1 MRTPFARGQRGAH
14 RIVVATWMALFAWS
28 AAIGCGRPESG
39 QDNTAGR
46 VRKSGTV
53 RFGYRVDARPF
64 SYRDA
69 AGKPAGYSIDL
80 CQGVADAM
88 KAQWAMPN
96 LKIEWVPVTLDGR
109 FTAIEQHQ
117 IDLLCGAESA
127 TLERRKQVDFSIP
140 FFPGGVGVA
149 IRKDASAP
157 LKDVLSGT
165 VATKPAARG
174 VALVVLRAQ
183 TFGAVE
189 GTTAQQW
196 LSQPHD
202 ELKVESKIVNAPN
215 YTAGLKA
222 VVARQ
227 SSGFFGDRAI
237 LLDAVLHDSTF
248 HDLGVV
254 DRLFTLEPVALALPR
269 GDDDL
274 RLLVDQALGQRYH
287 SADFWPEYIKWF
299 GKPDASDML
308 FFGWTGLPN

>member
-1 MRTPFARGQRGAH
+1 MR
-14 RIVVATWMALFAWS
+14 L
-28 AAIGCGRPESG
+28 
-39 QDNTAGR
+39 
-46 VRKSGTV
+46 
-53 RFGYRVDARPF
+53 GYRVDARPF

-69 AGKPAGYSIDL
+69 GGKPAGYSIDL

-88 KAQWAMPN
+88 KAQWALPN
-96 LKIEWVPVTLDGR
+96 LKIEWVPVTLEGR
-109 FTAIEQHQ
+109 FTAITQHQ

-149 IRKDASAP
+149 IRKDAPAR
-157 LKDVLSGT
+157 LKDALSGT
-165 VATKPAARG
+165 ATTTPGARG
-174 VALVVLRAQ
+174 VALVVLSAQ
-183 TFGAVE
+183 TFGAVA
-189 GTTAQQW
+189 GTTAQHW

-202 ELKVESKIVNAPN
+202 ELKVESKIVDVPN
-215 YTAGLKA
+215 YAAGLKA
-222 VVARQ
+222 VADRQ
-227 SSGFFGDRAI
+227 SSGLFGDRAI
-237 LLDAVLHDSTF
+237 LLDAVLHDSTLS
-248 HDLGVV
+248 DLGVV

-308 FFGWTGLPN
+308 FFGWTGLPE